1 MILKRMFVLPAIC
14 LALPAGVLA
23 QPFQA
28 EREAIRKHM
37 QANGVPGIAV
47 AVWQD
52 GKIVWEEGFGWAD
65 MENRIPVNAH
75 SVFNLASVSKSLTA
89 VGVMTLV
96 EKGKVNLDGP
106 SNDYL
111 GEDRLRSWIGDPQQV
126 TVRRLLNHTSGLP
139 GGDQTFFGE
148 DMRNMPSESEAI
160 RRYGIVVAP
169 AGERYLYSNIGYG
182 VLGHLI
188 AQVSGKSFADY
199 MRQDVFLP
207 LGMTHSSV
215 EVAPGLEKYEVARY
229 DYDRKR
235 IPAYGGTDQ
244 GAGSVYASVHDL
256 ARMGLFMLKTPLP
269 DQRAILNDASIDRL
283 SEQPADEASSPVRV
297 AAPNGTGYAQGWGVS
312 TRGSYR
318 VIGHAGSHSGVST
331 NFRLVPSRR
340 VGVAV
345 LANADGGAGKLTD
358 VLLKSVLK
366 DWQDPAPASAPAVQ
380 PFKPAAELVGNWQ
393 GTVHTY
399 QGQLP
404 IKLSVQPSGDV
415 HVRIGGE
422 PRFGNRSSVRQEALL
437 NDVKFVNGTLTGNTL
452 AQIETAD
459 TKRHAHVTELRL
471 KLRGDVLNGAAS
483 ANSVFEGFWVYSL
496 PHWVELT
503 RSP

>member
-1 MILKRMFVLPAIC
+1 MILKRMFPLLAIY

-28 EREAIRKHM
+28 EREAIRQHM

-65 MENRIPVNAH
+65 MENRVPVTAH

-96 EKGKVNLDGP
+96 QQGKVNLDGP

-111 GEDRLRSWIGDPQQV
+111 GEDRLRSWIGDPKQV

-139 GGDQTFFGE
+139 GGDQTFYG
-148 DMRNMPSESEAI
+148 DDVRNVPSQSEAI
-160 RRYGIVVAP
+160 RRYGILVAP

-188 AQVSGKSFADY
+188 AQVSGKSYADY

-215 EVAPGLEKYEVARY
+215 EVAPGLEKYEVVRY

-235 IPAYGGTDQ
+235 IPAFGGTDQ

-256 ARMGLFMLKTPLP
+256 ARMGLFILKTPLS
-269 DQRAILNDASIDRL
+269 DQRAILSDASIDRL
-283 SEQPADEASSPVRV
+283 SEQPVDESSSPVRV
-297 AAPNGTGYAQGWGVS
+297 ADSNGSGYAQGWGVS
-312 TRGSYR
+312 NRGGYR
-318 VIGHAGSHSGVST
+318 VIGHAGSNSGVST

-345 LANADGGAGKLTD
+345 LANADGGAGNLSD

-366 DWQDPAPASAPAVQ
+366 DLRDPTPTSKPPTP
-380 PFKPAAELVGNWQ
+380 PFKPSAELVGVWQ
-393 GTVHTY
+393 GSVHTNE
-399 QGQLP
+399 GQLP

-422 PRFGNRSSVRQEALL
+422 PRFGNRTSVRQEALL
-437 NDVKFVNGTLTGNTL
+437 NDVKFVNGTLTGSTL
-452 AQIETAD
+452 AQIETSD
-459 TKRHAHVTELRL
+459 TKRHPHITELRL
-471 KLRGDVLNGAAS
+471 KLRDGVLNGAAS
-483 ANSVFEGFWVYSL
+483 ANSVFDGLWVYSL
-496 PHWVELT
+496 PYWAELT
-503 RSP
+503 RSN